1 MKTKALIL
9 SILLL
14 LPLAG
19 TGAMAQTVTVS
30 EGETKIYHYEN
41 ATTSTEGQ
49 RYEIVRLPDTG
60 RPAFRLDKVTGQ
72 VWYILVGINSKYQV
86 LEHDPSEL
94 DIAEDGQINYQ
105 LLVDSATHA
114 VLLNLNTGI
123 MWEYYTALLAKN
135 ERFKLM
141 EER

>member
-19 TGAMAQTVTVS
+19 TGAAAQTVTVS

-41 ATTSTEGQ
+41 ATTSAEGQ
-49 RYEIVRLPDTG
+49 RFEIVRLPDTG

-72 VWYILVGINSKYQV
+72 VWYLLAGTNSKYQI
-86 LEHDPSEL
+86 LEHDPCDL
-94 DIAEDGQINYQ
+94 DVAEDDHINYQ
-105 LLVDSATHA
+105 LMVDGPAHA
-114 VLLNLNTGI
+114 ILMNLNTGI
-123 MWEYYTALLAKN
+123 MWEYYTALLARN

-141 EER
+141 TER